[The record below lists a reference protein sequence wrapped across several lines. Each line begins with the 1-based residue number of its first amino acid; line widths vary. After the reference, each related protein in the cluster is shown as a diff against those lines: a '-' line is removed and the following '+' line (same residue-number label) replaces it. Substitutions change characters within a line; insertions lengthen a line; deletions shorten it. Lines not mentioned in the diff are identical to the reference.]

1 MSLYFW
7 RFLENTSNYP
17 GWNLAAS
24 VVGTKRFLDALER
37 LSTSKTEGQNL
48 TCAAPDRQVLK
59 VPNNGDSPVVAAIGV
74 LLVRADDTDAGQL
87 VEERG
92 EVTLRLTRD
101 QVAQVRHALRDPR
114 AAFDTAIIVDPDVW
128 YWGVV

>member
-7 RFLENTSNYP
+7 RFLENTANYP

-24 VVGTKRFLDALER
+24 AGGTKCLLDALER
-37 LSTSKTEGQNL
+37 LSISETEGLNL

-59 VPNNGDSPVVAAIGV
+59 VPNNADSPVVAAIRV
-74 LLVRADDTDAGQL
+74 QLVRADDTDAGQL

-92 EVTLRLTRD
+92 EVTLRLTLK
-101 QVAQVRHALRDPR
+101 QVAQVQRALRDPP
-114 AAFDTAIIVDPDVW
+114 AAFDTAIIEDPDVW